1 MLQSLLLDEGWQFH
15 QGDLPVTEPAL
26 KAPLYIQAKTERRRT
41 GPAAR
46 NYDDGREDYQ
56 NNGLITHERWET
68 VDLPHDYV
76 IRQEP
81 RAENNQTLGFFRQEK
96 AWYRKHFTL
105 DASDEGRRI
114 VLYFEG
120 VAVHCTVYVNG
131 CYMLTNR
138 CGYTS
143 FEVDVTDVVDYDGA
157 DNVVAVEIDNSEHEG
172 WWYEGAGIYRHV
184 WLIKAESVSVD
195 RYGVFVHP
203 EKTGGEGSGGS
214 LWRIPV
220 DTTLRNDS
228 YELQTVAVSCQVLDP
243 QGILVAQCQD
253 SVRLPARE
261 KSSLHQ
267 CMSVK
272 SPALWDVEKPCL
284 YTLVTLLEREGELL
298 ERQENRFGFRTVRFD
313 PEQGLILNGRQV
325 KIKGVCCHQDYGLT
339 GKAVPER
346 VQRYR
351 LELLR
356 RMGANGYRTAH
367 YPQHPYT
374 MDVLDELG
382 FLVMDETRWY
392 ESTPEGLSQLEM
404 LVKRDRNH
412 PSVILWSIGNEEP
425 LHLKD
430 TGRRIAQAMSHA
442 VHKWDGTR
450 PVTTAVSNDPIH
462 STVLETV
469 DVIGVN
475 YNLEQYD
482 AIHEKYPQ
490 HPFVSSEC
498 CATGSTRGWYL
509 DDCPS
514 RGYLYGYDRDSTS
527 WFRSRETTWKHI
539 MARPWVAGG
548 YQWAGIEHRGE
559 TVWPRLCSQSGA
571 IDLYL
576 QPKDAFYQNQSHW
589 LDSPMVHLLPH
600 WNHPHRL
607 GESIRVVAYTNC
619 PSVELYQDGVLLER
633 KAVEPY
639 GHAEW
644 QVTYRPGRLVCRGYD
659 GSGVLVCEDVVET
672 TGQAV
677 ALRLRLESP
686 GVRADGKDVAILTCD
701 CVDAQG
707 RHVPDA
713 APFVQLN
720 TNGLGRVEATGSDVC
735 DHLPVSCPDRQMR
748 AGLLSVLVRAG
759 RQKGMLAVYATAH
772 GMRPARLEIPLL

>member
-243 QGILVAQCQD
+243 QA
-253 SVRLPARE
+253 
-261 KSSLHQ
+261 SLWP
-267 CMSVK
+267 S
-272 SPALWDVEKPCL
+272 A
-284 YTLVTLLEREGELL
+284 
-298 ERQENRFGFRTVRFD
+298 RTV
-313 PEQGLILNGRQV
+313 
-325 KIKGVCCHQDYGLT
+325 
-339 GKAVPER
+339 
-346 VQRYR
+346 
-351 LELLR
+351 
-356 RMGANGYRTAH
+356 
-367 YPQHPYT
+367 
-374 MDVLDELG
+374 
-382 FLVMDETRWY
+382 
-392 ESTPEGLSQLEM
+392 S
-404 LVKRDRNH
+404 
-412 PSVILWSIGNEEP
+412 
-425 LHLKD
+425 
-430 TGRRIAQAMSHA
+430 
-442 VHKWDGTR
+442 
-450 PVTTAVSNDPIH
+450 
-462 STVLETV
+462 
-469 DVIGVN
+469 
-475 YNLEQYD
+475 
-482 AIHEKYPQ
+482 
-490 HPFVSSEC
+490 
-498 CATGSTRGWYL
+498 
-509 DDCPS
+509 
-514 RGYLYGYDRDSTS
+514 
-527 WFRSRETTWKHI
+527 
-539 MARPWVAGG
+539 
-548 YQWAGIEHRGE
+548 
-559 TVWPRLCSQSGA
+559 
-571 IDLYL
+571 
-576 QPKDAFYQNQSHW
+576 
-589 LDSPMVHLLPH
+589 
-600 WNHPHRL
+600 
-607 GESIRVVAYTNC
+607 
-619 PSVELYQDGVLLER
+619 
-633 KAVEPY
+633 
-639 GHAEW
+639 
-644 QVTYRPGRLVCRGYD
+644 VCRQGKRAAFT
-659 GSGVLVCEDVVET
+659 SVC
-672 TGQAV
+672 Q
-677 ALRLRLESP
+677 
-686 GVRADGKDVAILTCD
+686 
-701 CVDAQG
+701 
-707 RHVPDA
+707 
-713 APFVQLN
+713 
-720 TNGLGRVEATGSDVC
+720 
-735 DHLPVSCPDRQMR
+735 
-748 AGLLSVLVRAG
+748 
-759 RQKGMLAVYATAH
+759 
-772 GMRPARLEIPLL
+772 